1 MFSFFLIGKGQ
12 YRVHSIVDSTEPICR
27 LLCGARESFYKEA
40 EQSDDIT
47 IMSFNYKKSNKIKN
61 MEKKLVLKNKIDEIN
76 KLALFIEELGET
88 LNLTPELV
96 FNLNLVLEEAVS
108 NVIFYAYPK
117 EEHQEIVLIAKM
129 SNKSLI
135 FVLTDSGKEFD
146 PTQAP
151 DTDVALSAEERKI
164 GGLGIFL
171 IRQIMNKVEY
181 QRIEGKNVLTL
192 GKDLQE

>member
-1 MFSFFLIGKGQ
+1 
-12 YRVHSIVDSTEPICR
+12 
-27 LLCGARESFYKEA
+27 
-40 EQSDDIT
+40 
-47 IMSFNYKKSNKIKN
+47 
-61 MEKKLVLKNKIDEIN
+61 MEKKLILKNEISEISKLATFIDEVG
-76 KLALFIEELGET
+76 EEMSLS
-88 LNLTPELV
+88 PELI

-108 NVIFYAYPK
+108 NVILYAYPK
-117 EEHQEIVLIAKM
+117 EEHQEIVLTATM
-129 SNKSLI
+129 LDKSLI

-151 DTDVALSAEERKI
+151 DADVTLSAEEREI

-192 GKDLQE
+192 GKDLEE